1 MASNYTLIV
10 LLMVKF
16 KTKVSTY
23 WIKKY
28 RKWIRSTI
36 SNRISWIR
44 WCQQFMDCK
53 SSFWKCLWKR
63 VKQPNK
69 KKKINLFIICREPVP
84 CGSTIRLKH
93 ANTKGY
99 LHSHLHSSPLSR
111 QQEVSCFDGNDD
123 GDDWKVECSGTHWL
137 REEPVQL
144 VHKQTST
151 YLTGSES
158 HTFGQPIPGQI
169 EIATYKSASKHSRWV
184 AQVRKYTFF
193 FFSEGGGEEENILTY
208 SLLLLLLL
216 FRKVFISLLNKH
228 SLYFIS
234 KVICISTTCFYF

>member
-1 MASNYTLIV
+1 MKLLSFLSLVSLPLLFVSAEKPEEGSGSGQQSVTGFPESDDANSLWIV
-10 LLMVKF
+10 RAAFGNVCE
-16 KTKVSTY
+16 
-23 WIKKY
+23 
-28 RKWIRSTI
+28 RG
-36 SNRISWIR
+36 
-44 WCQQFMDCK
+44 
-53 SSFWKCLWKR
+53 
-63 VKQPNK
+63 
-69 KKKINLFIICREPVP
+69 EPVP

-184 AQVRKYTFF
+184 AQ
-193 FFSEGGGEEENILTY
+193 EGI
-208 SLLLLLLL
+208 
-216 FRKVFISLLNKH
+216 
-228 SLYFIS
+228 YFAS
-234 KVICISTTCFYF
+234 K